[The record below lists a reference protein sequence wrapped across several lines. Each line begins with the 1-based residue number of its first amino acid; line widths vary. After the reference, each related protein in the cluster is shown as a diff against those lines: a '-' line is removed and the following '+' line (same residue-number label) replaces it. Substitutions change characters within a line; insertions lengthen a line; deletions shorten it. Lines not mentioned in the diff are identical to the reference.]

1 MSNPIQFIRASKSE
15 EGTQLW
21 VTGEIGVDVRFAD
34 LQRALTHYV
43 EGSSEIILNIYSHG
57 GYLDDATAF
66 YDWIADSGT
75 KFKVRI
81 WGTAMSAATVIAAA
95 AGRANIEIAPNATW
109 MIHETQG
116 GTDEMRSIGNDSL
129 VRVYRTLTGKKEK
142 EIREMIAATTT
153 LNATE
158 AVKHGFAGKVMK
170 SSMRLAAMYEAQPIE
185 INDKTPAMA
194 DNKTIKVQAQVKLA
208 TMDAARAAFS
218 AEGVTTEVEVNIEQA
233 TVDALAAKDVVIA
246 EKEAE
251 LATLKAEQE
260 KAVEVAQAEAVTNAQ
275 QEAVT
280 AKADLAPATEA
291 HTKAIDALKAEH
303 DAAIK
308 ALKAPIADPTVAN
321 NQAAAVAAMPGAVVS
336 ESDKAAANF
345 RAKNTTAL
353 DVALSAKK
361 EVPA

>member
-1 MSNPIQFIRASKSE
+1 MSTSIQFIRASKNE
-15 EGTQLW
+15 EGTQIW

-43 EGSSEIILNIYSHG
+43 EGSAEIILNIYSHG

-66 YDWIADSGT
+66 YDWIADIGI

-233 TVDALAAKDVVIA
+233 TADALAAKDVVIA
-246 EKEAE
+246 AKEAE
-251 LATLKAEQE
+251 LATLRAEHE
-260 KAVEVAQAEAVTNAQ
+260 KAVGVAQAEAITNAQ

-280 AKADLAPATEA
+280 AKADLATANEA
-291 HTKAIDALKAEH
+291 HTKVIDALKAEH

-321 NQAAAVAAMPGAVVS
+321 NQAAAVAAMPN
-336 ESDKAAANF
+336 SDPEDPNLTAIKAALKGTSAS
-345 RAKNTTAL
+345 AK
-353 DVALSAKK
+353 VIAKK
-361 EVPA
+361 ENA